1 MGDPSTRVA
10 YVRDARRDALRAVL
24 EHGGLAEAL
33 GSVEGEVHIRGE
45 VRGGDLGSDHEHP
58 SSTRDATSSDVASL
72 NIRDELLRDAQLIPE
87 KIHEAINSLELD
99 ITNVVKEYC
108 AVANTP
114 SAIVSLSLLRK
125 TLCSKYH
132 VDYVPLRVMVTY
144 LGAGTEILSENSSL
158 AISMTSDRI
167 GRQAGDIVKTIVGD
181 GDNIFGQK
189 KSAAECEVVL
199 MKGEKWPGNVGRA
212 IVHRS
217 PAVDGC
223 CGEWRLCLKIDAP
236 EHVNAV
242 EFGMSDGSGL

>member
-1 MGDPSTRVA
+1 MA

-167 GRQAGDIVKTIVGD
+167 GRQAGDIVLGTKASAWVPASDRHEIASDPHNKTTLSIQHSNGSRL
-181 GDNIFGQK
+181 G
-189 KSAAECEVVL
+189 A
-199 MKGEKWPGNVGRA
+199 R
-212 IVHRS
+212 
-217 PAVDGC
+217 
-223 CGEWRLCLKIDAP
+223 WRRQ
-236 EHVNAV
+236 
-242 EFGMSDGSGL
+242 